1 MDSCILNSLE
11 KVVRMAA
18 FCILATKSGKRRRHE
33 ISTSLHV
40 KNQRRDYD
48 IYLDVSPKQG
58 KEIISKVSYHCVKS
72 NEKADGTPP
81 SASPHPNG

>member
-1 MDSCILNSLE
+1 MLFILQVSILSE
-11 KVVRMAA
+11 
-18 FCILATKSGKRRRHE
+18 LATKSGKRRRHE

-48 IYLDVSPKQG
+48 IYLHVSPKQR